1 MEIEAHLA
9 LVFPVFNALATIPGA
24 TAGQFDEHDHLV
36 AFPVEHGRLRVE
48 LVVELCGQWAVLRG
62 TPVGE
67 DGWSRGGGI
76 GDCQL
81 TSRVW

>member
-36 AFPVEHGRLRVE
+36 AFQLST
-48 LVVELCGQWAVLRG
+48 AVFGSNWL
-62 TPVGE
+62 
-67 DGWSRGGGI
+67 
-76 GDCQL
+76 
-81 TSRVW
+81 